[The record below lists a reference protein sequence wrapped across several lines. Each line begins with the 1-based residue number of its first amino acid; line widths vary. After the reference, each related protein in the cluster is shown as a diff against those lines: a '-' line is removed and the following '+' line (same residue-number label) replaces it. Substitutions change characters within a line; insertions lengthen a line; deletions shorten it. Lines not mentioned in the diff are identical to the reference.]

1 MPRWLTYVLIALIVL
16 LLGVALVAPIGDMP
30 GIRLGGSP
38 ATAPAQ
44 WSSVDLPEE
53 VLLSTSAGVLP
64 HVVIL
69 WVVESDDRLYLI
81 GDPASTWVEG
91 ATRSPDVR
99 LRIGDNVYGMRAA
112 RITSGRQDIFQM
124 YIDRYKDNYPE
135 IIASFPPIEQF
146 AQGGALFELVDR

>member
-1 MPRWLTYVLIALIVL
+1 MPRWVTYVLVAVIVL
-16 LLGVALVAPIGDMP
+16 VVGVALAAPIGPMP

-38 ATAPAQ
+38 ATAPTQ

-81 GDPASTWVEG
+81 GDPAGTWVEG

-99 LRIGDNVYGMRAA
+99 LRIGDNVYDMRAA

>member
-1 MPRWLTYVLIALIVL
+1 MPRWLTYVLVALMVI
-16 LLGVALVAPIGDMP
+16 LLGVALAAPIGPMP

-38 ATAPAQ
+38 ATVPAQ

-53 VLLSTSAGVLP
+53 VLLATSAGVLP
-64 HVVIL
+64 HVVII

-91 ATRSPDVR
+91 VTASPDVQ
-99 LRIGDNVYGMRAA
+99 LRIGDNVYDMQAT
-112 RITSGRQDIFQM
+112 RIEGRQDLFQM
-124 YIDRYKDNYPE
+124 YIDRYKDNYPD

-146 AQGGALFELVDR
+146 AQGGALFELAAR